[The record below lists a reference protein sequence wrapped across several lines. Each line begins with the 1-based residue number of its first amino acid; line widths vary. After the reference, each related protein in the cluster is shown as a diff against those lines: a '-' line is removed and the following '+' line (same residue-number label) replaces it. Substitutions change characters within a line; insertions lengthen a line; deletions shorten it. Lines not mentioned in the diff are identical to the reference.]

1 MKPELLCPVGSDE
14 ALYAAVRSGA
24 DAVYMGYGRFNA
36 RRSARNFADDEFK
49 KAVEYCHIR
58 GVKVY
63 LTLNTLVAE
72 GEIDDVIK
80 TVKLAC
86 EAGVDAIIVQDLGL
100 IKLLKHLCPDMPLH
114 ASTQMTVTSP
124 SALYELKELGFER
137 VVLAREMNRREIT
150 ELCDLAHKMGMETE
164 LFVHGAL
171 CMCVSGQCYMSA
183 VIGRRSGNRGY
194 CAQPCRLPSRDGK
207 YPLSLKDLSL
217 IDYLTELQNTGVDSL
232 KIEGRMK
239 RPEYIA
245 AATAAFRQVLDN
257 GFCDDELL
265 SRLMDVFSRSGH
277 TDGYFV
283 GKRGAEMFGHRT
295 ETDLAASDSAISG
308 LKQLYRNE
316 RQSVAVDVAF
326 FARIGHQ
333 TKMTMTDGKNTVTVL
348 GEMPQIAEN
357 KAVCS
362 EDIKNRCAKLGGTPY
377 YCNNFEC
384 EIDDNIAIPVS
395 EINRMKRECTELIDK
410 LRMPSAVPFYEA
422 DLTEKTAHKNEK
434 TELVARFSDIEKVP
448 DDVSG
453 LDMIFVPAD
462 TPAKRVSELIL
473 RADGVKVGVELP
485 RAFFS
490 LESAAKKWLDELKAV
505 GVEWVMCH
513 NIAALPIVKAAGLKI
528 FGGFGLNIFN
538 SYAIE
543 KIEEMGAERVTLSF
557 ETTLPKGKT
566 PLKKAGIIAY
576 GRLPLMLT
584 RNCPAPNKKGGC
596 ASCDGAREI
605 IDRAGERFPI
615 ECRYGMSEVLNSK
628 VLWLADKKGD
638 FGEYAFWILNFTG
651 ETRDRVGEV
660 IAEYAVSTKPE
671 KDFTR
676 GLYERGVL

>member
-72 GEIDDVIK
+72 SEISDVTK

-86 EAGVDAIIVQDLGL
+86 EAGVDAFIVQDLGL

-137 VVLAREMNRREIT
+137 VVLAREMNRREIA

-265 SRLMDVFSRSGH
+265 SRLMNVFSRSGH

-295 ETDLAASDSAISG
+295 ETDLAASGSAVSG

-316 RQSVAVDVAF
+316 RQSVGVDVSFYAK
-326 FARIGHQ
+326 IGQQ
-333 TKMTMTDGKNTVTVL
+333 TKMTMTDGKNAVTVL

-357 KAVCS
+357 KAVGS

-410 LRMPSAVPFYEA
+410 NRIINETIEVEPLHASKKELTSHEDLSTVIADAVSYNVEAYEI
-422 DLTEKTAHKNEK
+422 
-434 TELVARFSDIEKVP
+434 VV
-448 DDVSG
+448 
-453 LDMIFVPAD
+453 
-462 TPAKRVSELIL
+462 
-473 RADGVKVGVELP
+473 DGV
-485 RAFFS
+485 
-490 LESAAKKWLDELKAV
+490 
-505 GVEWVMCH
+505 
-513 NIAALPIVKAAGLKI
+513 
-528 FGGFGLNIFN
+528 
-538 SYAIE
+538 SYAIVSSKDE
-543 KIEEMGAERVTLSF
+543 ATKILEDIASKCIADHDKITLEVVDEVATTDNK
-557 ETTLPKGKT
+557 ETEDGVQNTLNAVPN
-566 PLKKAGIIAY
+566 LKI
-576 GRLPLMLT
+576 
-584 RNCPAPNKKGGC
+584 
-596 ASCDGAREI
+596 
-605 IDRAGERFPI
+605 GE
-615 ECRYGMSEVLNSK
+615 
-628 VLWLADKKGD
+628 
-638 FGEYAFWILNFTG
+638 
-651 ETRDRVGEV
+651 
-660 IAEYAVSTKPE
+660 
-671 KDFTR
+671 
-676 GLYERGVL
+676 

>member
-49 KAVEYCHIR
+49 NAVEYCHIR

-72 GEIDDVIK
+72 GEITDVTK

-86 EAGVDAIIVQDLGL
+86 EAGVDAFIVQDLGL
-100 IKLLKHLCPDMPLH
+100 VRLLKRLCPDMPLH

-137 VVLAREMNRREIT
+137 VVLAREMNRREIA
-150 ELCDLAHKMGMETE
+150 ELCDVAHRIGIETE

-183 VIGRRSGNRGY
+183 IIGRRSGNRGY
-194 CAQPCRLPSRDGK
+194 CAQPCRLPSKDGK

-217 IDYLTELQNTGVDSL
+217 IDYLDEIENIGVDSL

-283 GKRGAEMFGHRT
+283 GKRGVEMFGHRT
-295 ETDLAASDSAISG
+295 ETDLAASGSAVSG
-308 LKQLYRNE
+308 LKALYRNE
-316 RQSVAVDVAF
+316 RQSVAVDISF
-326 FARIGHQ
+326 FAKIGQ
-333 TKMTMTDGKNTVTVL
+333 ETKMTMSDGKNAVTVF
-348 GEMPQIAEN
+348 GQMPQIAEN
-357 KAVCS
+357 KALGH
-362 EDIKNRCAKLGGTPY
+362 EDIKNRCSKLGGTPY

-410 LRMPSAVPFYEA
+410 GRMPSAVPFYEA
-422 DLTEKTAHKNEK
+422 DFMKKKEHKNEK
-434 TELVARFSDIEKVP
+434 AELVARFSDISQVP
-448 DDVSG
+448 DDISG

-462 TPAKRVSELIL
+462 TPAEMVSELIL

-490 LESAAKKWLDELKAV
+490 LEAASKKWLSGLKAV

-513 NIAALPIVKAAGLKI
+513 NIAALSVAKAEGMKI

-543 KIEEMGAERVTLSF
+543 QIEEMGAERVTLSF

-584 RNCPAPNKKGGC
+584 RNCPASKKGGC
-596 ASCDGAREI
+596 ASCGGGKEI
-605 IDRAGERFPI
+605 TDRAGERFPI
-615 ECRYGMSEVLNSK
+615 ECRYSMSEVLNSK
-628 VLWLADKKGD
+628 VLWLADKKND
-638 FGEYAFWILNFTG
+638 FGEYAFWLFNFTD
-651 ETRDRVGEV
+651 ETRERVGEV
-660 IAEYAVSTKPE
+660 IAEYVTSSRPE
-671 KDFTR
+671 NDFTR

>member
-36 RRSARNFADDEFK
+36 RRSARNFADDEFE

-63 LTLNTLVAE
+63 LTLNTLV
-72 GEIDDVIK
+72 GENEFADVVK

-86 EAGVDAIIVQDLGL
+86 NAGVDAFIVQDLGL
-100 IKLLKHLCPDMPLH
+100 VKLLKSICPDMPLH

-137 VVLAREMNRREIT
+137 VVLAREMNKREIS
-150 ELCDLAHKMGMETE
+150 ELCDVARRIGIETE

-194 CAQPCRLPSRDGK
+194 CAQPCRLPSKDGG

-217 IDYLTELQNTGVDSL
+217 IDRLDELKEMGIDSL

-245 AATAAFRQVLDN
+245 AATAAFRQMIDN
-257 GFCDDELL
+257 GFCDDGLISGL
-265 SRLMDVFSRSGH
+265 KDVFSRSGH
-277 TDGYFV
+277 TDGYYTSR
-283 GKRGAEMFGHRT
+283 RGAEMFGHRT
-295 ETDLAASDSAISG
+295 ETDVAASGCAISG
-308 LKQLYRNE
+308 LRELYRNE
-316 RQSVAVDVAF
+316 RQRVALHISF
-326 FARIGHQ
+326 FARKGENTQ
-333 TKMTMTDGKNTVTVL
+333 MTVTDGKNTVTVT
-348 GEMPQIAEN
+348 GEMPQSAEN
-357 KAVCS
+357 KPLKA
-362 EDIKNRCAKLGGTPY
+362 EDIKLRCSKLGGTPY
-377 YCNNFEC
+377 YCNGFEC
-384 EIDDNIAIPVS
+384 EIDDDIAISVS
-395 EINRMKRECTELIDK
+395 EINRMKRECVQLIDK
-410 LRMPSAVPFYEA
+410 KRGPSQVPFY
-422 DLTEKTAHKNEK
+422 DTDITEKAPCINRKRDT
-434 TELVARFSDIEKVP
+434 VARFSDISQVP
-448 DDVSG
+448 DDISAF
-453 LDMIFVPAD
+453 DMVFVPAD
-462 TPAKRVSELIL
+462 TPCERIAELVS
-473 RADGVKVGVELP
+473 RSGGTKVGVELP
-485 RAFFS
+485 RVLFS
-490 LESAAKKWLDELKAV
+490 LEESCKKWLESAKSS
-505 GVEWVMCH
+505 GVSWVMCH
-513 NIAALPIVKAAGLKI
+513 NIAALPIVKAAGMKI

-596 ASCDGAREI
+596 ASCGGNKSI
-605 IDRAGERFPI
+605 TDRAGECFPI
-615 ECRYGMSEVLNSK
+615 QCRYSMSEVLNSK

-638 FGEYAFWILNFTG
+638 FGDYDFWLFYFTDEG
-651 ETRDRVGEV
+651 RERVNE
-660 IAEYAVSTKPE
+660 IMAEYASSSKPE

>member
-36 RRSARNFADDEFK
+36 RRSARNFDDDEFK

-72 GEIDDVIK
+72 GEITDVTK

-86 EAGVDAIIVQDLGL
+86 EAGVDAFIVQDLGL
-100 IKLLKHLCPDMPLH
+100 VKLLKSLCPDMPLH

-137 VVLAREMNRREIT
+137 VVLAREMNRREIA
-150 ELCDLAHKMGMETE
+150 ELCDIAHKIGMETE

-183 VIGRRSGNRGY
+183 IIGRRSGNRGY
-194 CAQPCRLPSRDGK
+194 CAQPCRLPSKDGK

-217 IDYLTELQNTGVDSL
+217 IDYIDELENIGIDSL

-257 GFCDDELL
+257 SFCDDELL

-277 TDGYFV
+277 TDGYFI
-283 GKRGAEMFGHRT
+283 GRRGAEMFGHRT
-295 ETDLAASDSAISG
+295 ETDLAASGSAISG
-308 LKQLYRNE
+308 LKALYRNE
-316 RQSVAVDVAF
+316 RQAVAVDISF
-326 FARIGHQ
+326 FAKIGQ
-333 TKMTMTDGKNTVTVL
+333 ETKMAMSDDKNTVTVF

-357 KAVCS
+357 KALSS
-362 EDIKNRCAKLGGTPY
+362 EDIKNRCSKLGGTPY

-395 EINRMKRECTELIDK
+395 EINRMKRECIELIDK
-410 LRMPSAVPFYEA
+410 NRMPSAVSFYEVGLVDKKA
-422 DLTEKTAHKNEK
+422 YKNEK
-434 TELVARFSDIEKVP
+434 TELVARFSDISQVP
-448 DDVSG
+448 DDISG

-462 TPAKRVSELIL
+462 TTAERVSELIL

-490 LESAAKKWLDELKAV
+490 LEAVSKKWLSGLKAV

-513 NIAALPIVKAAGLKI
+513 NIAALPIVKAEGMKI

-543 KIEEMGAERVTLSF
+543 QIEDMGAERVTLSF

-584 RNCPAPNKKGGC
+584 RNCPASKKGGC
-596 ASCDGAREI
+596 ASCDGRKEI
-605 IDRAGERFPI
+605 TDRAGERFPI
-615 ECRYGMSEVLNSK
+615 ECRYSMSEVLNSK
-628 VLWLADKKGD
+628 VLWLADKKND
-638 FGEYAFWILNFTG
+638 FGEYAFWLFNFTD
-651 ETRDRVGEV
+651 ETKERVGEV
-660 IAEYAVSTKPE
+660 IAEYASSSKPRN
-671 KDFTR
+671 DFTR